1 MSEAPFTRV
10 GVRPIPPPRLK
21 TRPWYE
27 GRPVLSCAVLAVI
40 LLGCLFCEAFIPKDP
55 AYMDLYHASTPPGG
69 GFWLGTDAMG
79 RPRWFPR
86 CWPFSSARPAVC
98 RPGGWTGC

>member
-27 GRPVLSCAVLAVI
+27 GRPVLSCAILAVI
-40 LLGCLFCEAFIPKDP
+40 LLGCLFCGAFIPKDP
-55 AYMDLYHASTPPGG
+55 AYMDLPRQHAARRRILAG
-69 GFWLGTDAMG
+69 DG
-79 RPRWFPR
+79 RHGP
-86 CWPFSSARPAVC
+86 
-98 RPGGWTGC
+98 